1 MIPENIFWAALARSS
16 TIHDL
21 RSYDHG
27 PGHWQRVA
35 QNGIE
40 LANYT
45 EGADVEV
52 VTFFA
57 LFHDTMR
64 QNEWSDP
71 EHGKRGFELA
81 QALGVEALL
90 TPAQRHKFGPLGV
103 EALLTPAQRHKFGLA
118 VVRHDFGEVESD
130 PTIGCCWD
138 ADRLDL
144 PRVGIVPDERL
155 MSTEAGKSAARRLER
170 ELLGERR

>member
-90 TPAQRHKFGPLGV
+90 TPAQRHKFG
-103 EALLTPAQRHKFGLA
+103 LA